1 MGYTHYL
8 ERKEKLPTA
17 KWKPFIE
24 DAKKIL
30 DTADCPLTHGEIRD
44 GQWFDVDGYKAD
56 NEVLHFNGKD
66 EDSHETMHISRVY
79 KSESWER
86 GQDEPM
92 KFTFCKTARKPYD
105 KYVTAIA
112 LLASFHFGKD
122 VKNSSDGEQSDWE
135 AGKKVLEDTLGIKTQ
150 WTDDFAIKLVGERE
164 ETKKTQKTPKYVK

>member
-30 DTADCPLTHGEIRD
+30 DTADCPLTHVEQVGHSWED
-44 GQWFDVDGYKAD
+44 AKGYRAD
-56 NEVLHFNGKD
+56 SKVLHFNGAG

-79 KSESWER
+79 ESESWER

-92 KFTFCKTARKPYD
+92 KFTFCKTAYKPYD

-112 LLASFHFGKD
+112 LLASLHFGND
-122 VKNSSDGEQSDWE
+122 VKNSSDGDQSDWE
-135 AGKKVLEDTLGIKTQ
+135 AGKKVLENALGIKTK
-150 WTDDFAIKLVGERE
+150 WSDDFAVKLVVQRE
-164 ETKKTQKTPKYVK
+164 ENKETPNYTKG